1 MKGNNELIKDRFI
14 VILHKLASGDTL
26 HVGKKTPKYDVKWTV
41 SYKERTK
48 FSVYPIKRIPVKASM
63 ASLMVLVCSNGK
75 QLLIKG
81 LFSIWAIKI
90 TLNTRN
96 KQ

>member
-1 MKGNNELIKDRFI
+1 MG
-14 VILHKLASGDTL
+14 
-26 HVGKKTPKYDVKWTV
+26 TV
-41 SYKERTK
+41 SYEERTK
-48 FSVYPIKRIPVKASM
+48 FSVYPVKRIPVKAST

-81 LFSIWAIKI
+81 LFSIWAINTK
-90 TLNTRN
+90 LNMRN